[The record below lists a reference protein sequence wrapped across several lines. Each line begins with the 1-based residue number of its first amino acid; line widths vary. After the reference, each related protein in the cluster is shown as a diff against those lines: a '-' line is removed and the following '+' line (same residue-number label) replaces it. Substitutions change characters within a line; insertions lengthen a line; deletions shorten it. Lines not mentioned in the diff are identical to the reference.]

1 MTSSSPC
8 GRKIDAGGGP
18 SNPATWL
25 TPNRDTN
32 VVQLEESL
40 HNVIYEVEGFASV
53 KRADL

>member
-18 SNPATWL
+18 SIPPTSL
-25 TPNRDTN
+25 TPDLEINA
-32 VVQLEESL
+32 VQLQKSR

-53 KRADL
+53 KRAGL